1 MCSEMS
7 AGRYGQSVQHYL
19 VKTWRACSMM
29 KELVDLCNSGDDPL
43 HQEYSVGAVWSV
55 ISDALSEYC
64 RFLERH

>member
-1 MCSEMS
+1 
-7 AGRYGQSVQHYL
+7 
-19 VKTWRACSMM
+19 MM